1 MSGLLNHS
9 KFRMEMISFQMNDDF
24 GPQLEEIISAI
35 YSKIEKNNYESFEVQ
50 KLPQVQ
56 ELQKAIQDRLGMKTF
71 IITDSPNIAAIIPFH
86 LGESAILK
94 DNGFIRAN

>member
-35 YSKIEKNNYESFEVQ
+35 YSKIEKNIST
-50 KLPQVQ
+50 
-56 ELQKAIQDRLGMKTF
+56 A
-71 IITDSPNIAAIIPFH
+71 TDLNRKQCFFH
-86 LGESAILK
+86 LILLFFSIRRTIRLSAVSFAFVIC
-94 DNGFIRAN
+94 